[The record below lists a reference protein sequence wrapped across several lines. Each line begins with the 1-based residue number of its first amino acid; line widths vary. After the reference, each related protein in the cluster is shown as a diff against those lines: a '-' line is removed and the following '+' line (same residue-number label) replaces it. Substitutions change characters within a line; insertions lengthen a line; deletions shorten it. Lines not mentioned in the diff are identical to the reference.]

1 MQQEIRWLKRVL
13 LVMGMACVLTISTMP
28 PSRTD
33 VHGVERRRWGCGR
46 DCKDTVCG

>member
-13 LVMGMACVLTISTMP
+13 LFMGMACVLTISTMP

-33 VHGVERRRWGCGR
+33 VHGVGATAMGPRQ